1 MSKESAMNKK
11 LLLILAVLI
20 AVAAVL
26 WFTLKPAENTGAQL
40 TLYGNVDIR
49 QFDLGFQVPGQVT
62 KMYFEEGDSIKQGSL
77 IAEIDAADYKLQEAQ
92 AESEVAKASAAML
105 QAKSVYDKYV
115 ALYSSDAISKLD
127 FETAENT
134 FNELRSAYNA
144 SVTAKDILARQSD
157 YSKLYAL
164 EEGVVTARL
173 AEPGTIVQKGT
184 AIYTLSKP
192 RPIWVRA
199 YVSETDLGNIYEDM
213 PAEIITDSTDPQT
226 GIKRTYEGHIGY
238 ISPVSEFTPKSVQ
251 TTDLRT
257 DLVYKIR
264 VYVDNPDKFLRQG
277 MPTTVTLDLTANRG
291 K

>member
-1 MSKESAMNKK
+1 MNKK
-11 LLLILAVLI
+11 LLLILTVLI
-20 AVAAVL
+20 AAAAVL
-26 WFTLKPAENTGAQL
+26 WFTLKPAVNTGAQL

-115 ALYSSDAISKLD
+115 ALYSSGAISKLN

-134 FNELRSAYNA
+134 FKELRSAYNA

>member
-1 MSKESAMNKK
+1 MKKK
-11 LLLILAVLI
+11 LLLVI
-20 AVAAVL
+20 AIIIAASCGWL
-26 WFTLKPAENTGAQL
+26 WLKPAATDKTQL

-62 KMYFEEGDSIKQGSL
+62 KMYFEEGDTIKQGSL
-77 IAEIDAADYKLQEAQ
+77 VAEIDAADYKLQEAQ
-92 AESEVAKASAAML
+92 AESEVAKVYASMV
-105 QAKSVYDKYV
+105 QSRSVYDKYAV
-115 ALYSSDAISKLD
+115 LYTSGAISKLD

-134 FNELRSAYNA
+134 FKEMQSAYNA
-144 SVTAKDILARQSD
+144 AVTAKDLLSRQSD

-173 AEPGTIVQKGT
+173 VEPGSIIQKGT
-184 AIYTLSKP
+184 AIYTLTKP
-192 RPIWVRA
+192 RPVWIRA
-199 YVSETDLGNIYEDM
+199 YISEINLGNIYDGM
-213 PAEIITDSTDPQT
+213 PAQIITDSTDPHT
-226 GIKRTYEGHIGY
+226 GAKKTYQGHIGY

-264 VYVDNPDKFLRQG
+264 VYVDNADEFLRQG
-277 MPTTVTLDLTANRG
+277 MPTTVLLDLKAVRG

>member
-1 MSKESAMNKK
+1 MNKK
-11 LLLILAVLI
+11 LLLILTVLI
-20 AVAAVL
+20 AAAAVL
-26 WFTLKPAENTGAQL
+26 WFTLKPAVNTGAQL

-115 ALYSSDAISKLD
+115 ALYSSGAISKLD

-134 FNELRSAYNA
+134 FKELQSAYNA

-192 RPIWVRA
+192 HPIWVRA

>member
-1 MSKESAMNKK
+1 MNKK

-20 AVAAVL
+20 AAAAVL
-26 WFTLKPAENTGAQL
+26 WFTLNPAENTGAQL

-115 ALYSSDAISKLD
+115 ALYSSGAISKLD

-184 AIYTLSKP
+184 AIYTFSKP

>member
-1 MSKESAMNKK
+1 MNKK

-20 AVAAVL
+20 AAAAVL

-115 ALYSSDAISKLD
+115 ALYSSGAISKLD

-192 RPIWVRA
+192 RPIWVRT

>member
-1 MSKESAMNKK
+1 MKKK
-11 LLLILAVLI
+11 LLIVI
-20 AVAAVL
+20 AVIIAAACTWL
-26 WFTLKPAENTGAQL
+26 WLKPAATDKNQL

-62 KMYFEEGDSIKQGSL
+62 KMYFEEGDTIKQGSL
-77 IAEIDAADYKLQEAQ
+77 VAEIDAADYKLQEAQ
-92 AESEVAKASAAML
+92 AESEVAKVYASMV
-105 QAKSVYDKYV
+105 QSRSVYDKYAV
-115 ALYSSDAISKLD
+115 LYSSGAISKLD

-134 FNELRSAYNA
+134 FKEMQSAYKA
-144 SVTAKDILARQSD
+144 AVTAKDLLSRQSD

-173 AEPGTIVQKGT
+173 VEPGSIIQKGT

-192 RPIWVRA
+192 RPVWIRA
-199 YVSETDLGNIYEDM
+199 YISEINLGNIYDGM
-213 PAEIITDSTDPQT
+213 PAQIITDSTDPYT
-226 GIKRTYEGHIGY
+226 GAKKTYLGHIGY
-238 ISPVSEFTPKSVQ
+238 ISPVSEFTPKNVQ

-264 VYVDNPDKFLRQG
+264 VYVDNADEFLRQG
-277 MPTTVTLDLTANRG
+277 MPTTVLLDLKAVRS